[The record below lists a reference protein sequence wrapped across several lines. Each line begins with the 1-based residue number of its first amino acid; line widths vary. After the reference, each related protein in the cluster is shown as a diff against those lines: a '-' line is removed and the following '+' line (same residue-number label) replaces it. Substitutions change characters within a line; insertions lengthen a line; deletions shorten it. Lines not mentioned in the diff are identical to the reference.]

1 MLHKTIVSA
10 LLLVAFSCSPT
21 IKNFEKY
28 QKDLISKTGFMPSE
42 ETIKGG
48 LPKVVVFPFNENA
61 NVVASNAKL
70 NNAMANYVE
79 SILGES
85 KLAEIVDRKAAVQ
98 LKEEIALAEINKSGS
113 YQGPI
118 IADYAIS
125 GDIANANYNSKFSEG
140 GTYYNQKTGTAVTY
154 PPRYR
159 YKAEVAGNLKIY
171 ELPALN
177 VTKAIEFSG
186 NQARSEDVRENGSV
200 YVGAFALGGN
210 KVDPAVRD
218 DGLVSKA
225 GQDALDNIR
234 SDIQNFFAK
243 QGFILEK
250 RSFKNKAIFKVSIG
264 SIDGIKTGDNFEVF
278 GQFESQNPLTGKNEV
293 EKLKLGEGKISN
305 LVDPKTAW
313 VIIDGDIKKIRIGDF
328 IKLKYKKSI
337 MKKVGKDAMKLLQ

>member
-1 MLHKTIVSA
+1 MLHKAIVSA
-10 LLLVAFSCSPT
+10 LLLVAVSCSPT

-28 QKDLISKTGFMPSE
+28 QKDFISKTGFMPSE
-42 ETIKGG
+42 ETIKGA
-48 LPKVVVFPFNENA
+48 LPRVVVFPFNENA
-61 NVVASNAKL
+61 NEVASNAKL
-70 NNAMANYVE
+70 ANAMANYVE

-85 KLAEIVDRKAAVQ
+85 RLAEIVDRKAAAQ
-98 LKEEIALAEINKSGS
+98 LKEEIALAEISKSGS

-159 YKAEVAGNLKIY
+159 YKAEVAGNFKIY
-171 ELPALN
+171 ELPALS

-210 KVDPAVRD
+210 KVDPTLRD

-250 RSFKNKAIFKVSIG
+250 RSFKNRAIFKVSIG

-305 LVDPKTAW
+305 LLDLKTAW
-313 VIIDGDIKKIRIGDF
+313 VIIDGDVKKIRIGDS

-337 MKKVGKDAMKLLQ
+337 MKKVGKNAMKLLQ